1 DIGKALCSNRL
12 SDDIPKWLAMI
23 HWCEGIGRFLAE
35 GLLESGTERPTSQ
48 TVYGAIANHDPSAEK
63 ISPHVGV
70 IPAPGHVVEKI
81 VVHIDEDPED
91 EEKQRRTE
99 YLCIVRHQVL
109 QADRSTPETHKT
121 DYEPDQD
128 ESQQPQAMLLAQ
140 PSLENGQGRLIH
152 S

>member
-1 DIGKALCSNRL
+1 
-12 SDDIPKWLAMI
+12 
-23 HWCEGIGRFLAE
+23 
-35 GLLESGTERPTSQ
+35 
-48 TVYGAIANHDPSAEK
+48 
-63 ISPHVGV
+63 
-70 IPAPGHVVEKI
+70 PAPGHVVEKI

-152 S
+152 STRLVLLVIRFITPDHGQILQRVQRRRDEQPKWVNADEKNPGIKRDDVGDDAVEWESSPIVPPMAGEHSQC